1 MALPVDGGQ
10 IIHAGRVT
18 PVGAKG
24 LPRHHAAAA
33 GFESALT
40 PSPSPDGRGENAGSK
55 SAPPFD
61 KIRMSLTGADF
72 VIASVAWQSRRR
84 SNGGSPTCVQPHRDC
99 HVATLLAM
107 TEWVRMSRM
116 SGASEGAGP
125 STGSGR
131 AWKASLV
138 RNPKGPE
145 GQYRVF
151 RLPPNVIAS
160 AAWQSRSR
168 IDQRCRQLTLD
179 RYVPIIDRPGRAVG
193 VCSLGMIGWCILLV
207 GLVRLRV
214 SLVAKFI
221 LVRVI

>member
-10 IIHAGRVT
+10 IIHTGRVT

-24 LPRHHAAAA
+24 LPRPHVMAE
-33 GFESALT
+33 GFEFALT
-40 PSPSPDGRGENAGSK
+40 PGGRGENAGSK

-61 KIRMSLTGADF
+61 KIRMSLTGTDF

-107 TEWVRMSRM
+107 TEWVRMSRT
-116 SGASEGAGP
+116 SGASKAAEAFRQAWEERGKLVGCAIRKARRGGSNCSDLRGSADYWAHCGGATEHGI
-125 STGSGR
+125 STANRFRPLKREQLR
-131 AWKASLV
+131 AA
-138 RNPKGPE
+138 
-145 GQYRVF
+145 
-151 RLPPNVIAS
+151 
-160 AAWQSRSR
+160 
-168 IDQRCRQLTLD
+168 
-179 RYVPIIDRPGRAVG
+179 G